1 MAHYLY
7 RVDFRC
13 GEEVTGG
20 VFYASDEDMA
30 LSFCLH
36 YTGIKKLS
44 PKPAWLLTIYEVLM
58 DDIEKSEE
66 TLTAILDQDG
76 YVVPLPEIDMDELRM
91 RIRQVID
98 TLGSPESE
106 D

>member
-1 MAHYLY
+1 MSKYLY
-7 RVDFRC
+7 RVDLRT
-13 GEEVTGG
+13 GPDVIGG

-36 YTGIKKLS
+36 YTGIKKIS
-44 PKPAWLLTIYEVLM
+44 SKPAWQLTIYEVLM
-58 DDIEKSEE
+58 DDLDNSQE

-76 YVVPLPEIDMDELRM
+76 FVVPLPEIDMDELRL

-98 TLGSPESE
+98 NHGPALN
-106 D
+106 

>member
-1 MAHYLY
+1 MANYLY

-13 GEEVTGG
+13 GEEVSAG
-20 VFYASDEDMA
+20 VFYASEEDMA

-58 DDIEKSEE
+58 DDLENSQE

-98 TLGSPESE
+98 NHGSSAVN
-106 D
+106 

>member
-1 MAHYLY
+1 MANFLF
-7 RVDFRC
+7 RVDLRC
-13 GEEVTGG
+13 GDDVSNG

-44 PKPAWLLTIYEVLM
+44 AKPAWQLTIYEVLM
-58 DDIEKSEE
+58 DDLDNSQE

-76 YVVPLPEIDMDELRM
+76 YVVPLPEIDMDELRT
-91 RIRQVID
+91 RIQQVID
-98 TLGSPESE
+98 SHGPIN
-106 D
+106 

>member
-1 MAHYLY
+1 MANFLY
-7 RVDFRC
+7 RVDLRC
-13 GEEVTGG
+13 GEDVTTG
-20 VFYASDEDMA
+20 VFYATDEDMA

-58 DDIEKSEE
+58 DDLDNSME

-76 YVVPLPEIDMDELRM
+76 YVVPLPEIDMDELRL

-98 TLGSPESE
+98 EHGPVN
-106 D
+106 